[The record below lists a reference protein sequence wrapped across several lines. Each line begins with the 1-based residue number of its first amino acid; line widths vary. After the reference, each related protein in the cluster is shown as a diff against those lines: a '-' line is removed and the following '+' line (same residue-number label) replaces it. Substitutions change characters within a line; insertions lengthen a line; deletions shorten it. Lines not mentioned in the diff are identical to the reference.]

1 MLTLLSQQE
10 ISKSADESWG
20 KLAFLEYMYVFLC
33 LNILSLEQPRKVAI
47 DKGKFK
53 EIKIFLRRFN
63 EVIYCKFINLQEI
76 LRR

>member
-1 MLTLLSQQE
+1 MY
-10 ISKSADESWG
+10 G
-20 KLAFLEYMYVFLC
+20 FLKF

-47 DKGKFK
+47 DKGKLK
-53 EIKIFLRRFN
+53 QIKNSLRRFN